1 MLRTAGDFQGL
12 SIAAADGDI
21 GSVRN
26 LCFDDLT
33 WTIRYLVVDTRPG
46 RRGDGRARA

>member
-1 MLRTAGDFQGL
+1 MLRTAGDFEGL
-12 SIAAADGDI
+12 SIAAADT
-21 GSVRN
+21 GSVRD